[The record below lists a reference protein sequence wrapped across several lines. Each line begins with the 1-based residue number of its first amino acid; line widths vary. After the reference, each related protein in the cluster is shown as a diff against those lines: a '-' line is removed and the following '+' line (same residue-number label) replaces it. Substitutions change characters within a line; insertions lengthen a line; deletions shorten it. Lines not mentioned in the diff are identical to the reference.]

1 MRSDSNSS
9 SKPSWSKDIL
19 NGFLAWLFAFLAYI
33 LPSLVLGIS
42 MGFDLGP
49 KLKDNAEVG
58 RRISQAI
65 SEMYQSGWYLHVG
78 FIIVLAILV
87 YWRASAK
94 TRHITEKSILHGAT
108 IGTTAAVLVILQ
120 MMSRGVGIHAVM
132 AAVVCIAAGL
142 IGGWKREPH
151 HTTQ

>member
-1 MRSDSNSS
+1 LRSDSDSTP
-9 SKPSWSKDIL
+9 KPSWSKDIL

-58 RRISQAI
+58 RRITQAI

-78 FIIVLAILV
+78 FILVLAILV

-94 TRHITEKSILHGAT
+94 TRNITEKSILHGAA

-120 MMSRGVGIHAVM
+120 MMSRGVGIYAVM
-132 AAVVCIAAGL
+132 AAGLCIVAGL

-151 HTTQ
+151 HTIQ